1 MGELAGEL
9 LVGVTVLIAVLLAA
23 TAVVVAW
30 LVRSLRRRAR
40 VGRHPH
46 STAPV
51 SWLAAGHPA
60 ASLHRR
66 LRRAVTALR
75 VAVPQPSRKRRRR
88 GELTGVERLA
98 GELEAHAAAVGQ
110 DLLFAARL
118 RGSHRQRVLAA
129 LHQQVTDI
137 EALTARIALAA
148 QGRGVSPTADPAV
161 LPRLAAELDSLE
173 AAYGELA
180 ALEARAGLRRPA

>member
-1 MGELAGEL
+1 M
-9 LVGVTVLIAVLLAA
+9 LVGVTVVM
-23 TAVVVAW
+23 VVVLAVTAGLVAW
-30 LVRSLRRRAR
+30 VVRATRRRAR
-40 VGRHPH
+40 IGRHPH

-66 LRRAVTALR
+66 LRRAVKALR
-75 VAVPQPSRKRRRR
+75 VAVPEPPRKRRRR

-118 RGSHRQRVLAA
+118 RGSLRQRVLAS
-129 LHQQVTDI
+129 LHEQVTDI
-137 EALTARIALAA
+137 ERLTARIALAA
-148 QGRGVSPTADPAV
+148 PAGGVSPTADPAV
-161 LPRLAAELDSLE
+161 LHRLTAEFDSLE
-173 AAYGELA
+173 AAYAELA
-180 ALEARAGLRRPA
+180 ALETRAGLRRPA